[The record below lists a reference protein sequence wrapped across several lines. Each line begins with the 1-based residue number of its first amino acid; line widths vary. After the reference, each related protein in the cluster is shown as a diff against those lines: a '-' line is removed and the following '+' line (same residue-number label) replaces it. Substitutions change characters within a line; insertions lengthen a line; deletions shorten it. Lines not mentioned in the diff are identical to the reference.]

1 LKPSFI
7 CTLDGSAQCIET
19 ERGLLVTTVT
29 DLIAAVGIKSQ
40 LTVSPNASL
49 MRTPFW

>member
-7 CTLDGSAQCIET
+7 STLTAPPSAL
-19 ERGLLVTTVT
+19 RPNAGLLVTTVT